1 MWGLGNNTTH
11 FYVKLTYDSELYMAF
26 ISLITIEVNSFVC
39 YVQIFIKYVLRV
51 EPIGRHL
58 YITYTCK

>member
-1 MWGLGNNTTH
+1 
-11 FYVKLTYDSELYMAF
+11 MAF